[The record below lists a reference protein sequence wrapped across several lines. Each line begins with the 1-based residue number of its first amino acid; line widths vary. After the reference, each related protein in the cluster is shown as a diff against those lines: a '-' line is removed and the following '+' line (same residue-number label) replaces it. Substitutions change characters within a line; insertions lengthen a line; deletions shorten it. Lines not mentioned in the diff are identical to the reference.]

1 MSSSNP
7 KGPTVILNS
16 GSLNNASITKLDKF
30 SRYST
35 QYVVGQGNRSYREL
49 VRICEELAS
58 KAGIKSPKLP
68 WKHDISTGMV
78 TISASSKKPVP
89 VADSLGKK
97 VASTQAR
104 DGEFC
109 KISVTPSVYKIE
121 EPSSYVTPDGIRHSV
136 VNTKEG
142 ISLFLNGVKL
152 VEETTELFG

>member
-1 MSSSNP
+1 M
-7 KGPTVILNS
+7 VILNS
-16 GSLNNASITKLDKF
+16 GSLNNASLTKTGKF
-30 SRYST
+30 DRYST

-49 VRICEELAS
+49 VRICDELIA
-58 KAGIKSPKLP
+58 KAGLNSPKLP
-68 WKHDISTGMV
+68 WKLDERTGMV

-97 VASTQAR
+97 VEATVAR

-109 KISVTPSVYKIE
+109 KINVTPSAYRIE
-121 EPSSYVTPDGIRHSV
+121 EPSSYVTPDGLRHSV

-152 VEETTELFG
+152 VEEATELFG